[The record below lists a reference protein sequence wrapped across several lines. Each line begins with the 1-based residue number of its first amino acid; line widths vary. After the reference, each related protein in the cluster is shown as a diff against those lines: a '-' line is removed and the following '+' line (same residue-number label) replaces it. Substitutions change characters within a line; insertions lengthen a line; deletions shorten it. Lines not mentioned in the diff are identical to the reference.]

1 MYQVLIVEDEA
12 RLREFISLYYKA
24 EGYQVTEAE
33 DGEMALDLF
42 NKNVFDLV
50 ILDIM
55 MPKIDGYKVCRQ
67 IRGKSDIPI
76 IILTAITT
84 EESELKCYDLG
95 ADDYVTKPLKGK
107 TLVAKSKRLLERYL
121 KSDVFLYENMALDF
135 KSRLLKIHNEIIEL
149 TPKEYELLH
158 HLIVN
163 KNMALSRESL
173 LDAVWGYTF
182 YGQTRVVDNHIK
194 KVRQKLGDYAF
205 LIQTV
210 SKVGYRFYVK

>member
-1 MYQVLIVEDEA
+1 MYQILVVEDEA

-24 EGYQVTEAE
+24 EGYHVTEAE
-33 DGEMALDLF
+33 NGEVALALF
-42 NKNVFDLV
+42 KKNTYDLV
-50 ILDIM
+50 VLDIM
-55 MPKIDGYKVCRQ
+55 MPKIDGYEVCHQ
-67 IRGKSDIPI
+67 IRNKSDVPV

-84 EESELKCYDLG
+84 EESELRCYDLG

-121 KSDVFLYENMALDF
+121 KSEVFAYEHLSLDF
-135 KSRLLKIHNEIIEL
+135 KSRLLKVKNEIIDL

-158 HLIVN
+158 HLIAH
-163 KNMALSRESL
+163 KNIALSRESL

-194 KVRQKLGDYAF
+194 KVRQKLGAYSF

-210 SKVGYRFYVK
+210 SKVGYRFYVQ